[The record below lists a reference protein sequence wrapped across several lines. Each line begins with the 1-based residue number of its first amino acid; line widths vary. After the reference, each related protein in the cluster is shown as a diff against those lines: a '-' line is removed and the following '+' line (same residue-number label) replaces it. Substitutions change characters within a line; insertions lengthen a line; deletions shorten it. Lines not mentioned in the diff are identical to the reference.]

1 MALGQA
7 REGTGRGELS
17 YGSPRLFSSP
27 TKKKKRGGGAT
38 LGDDR
43 SIQLEGR
50 RDVWDFLTFAI
61 PEASP
66 APFQRFPATLGLRAT
81 RVSPFF
87 TSFL

>member
-27 TKKKKRGGGAT
+27 TKKKRGGGAT

-50 RDVWDFLTFAI
+50 KDVWDFLTFAI